1 MGIQWSGRTAWKSAT
16 RKAARRSNTKAEDM
30 NAPPGSGQEITG
42 EGRFDP
48 RYLLVGTALMKGV
61 SDTVIH
67 VILKHHPRHF
77 VQSRPCRGHL
87 VQDRRTIAILL
98 QHPPDTADLAFQSG
112 HALQKSAA
120 IVGGYSYTP

>member
-1 MGIQWSGRTAWKSAT
+1 VVGQNGVEKRHQKSGQKEQHQS
-16 RKAARRSNTKAEDM
+16 RRHD
-30 NAPPGSGQEITG
+30 APPGSGQEITG

-48 RYLLVGTALMKGV
+48 RYLLVGTALMKSV

-77 VQSRPCRGHL
+77 VQSRPSRGHL